1 MNLPI
6 QSQPVNRKV
15 TSISMAINTSYGIS
29 ASSCPSGKWCCS
41 KNGRLRCY
49 SCPNT
54 LFGRCISSQ
63 EETCRAN
70 GARVV
75 ADSRC

>member
-15 TSISMAINTSYGIS
+15 IVTSIDSNTNYGIS

-41 KNGRLRCY
+41 KNGRLDCY
-49 SCPNT
+49 SCPHT
-54 LFGRCISSQ
+54 VFGKCISSQ
-63 EETCRAN
+63 EETCSAY
-70 GARVV
+70 GAQVV